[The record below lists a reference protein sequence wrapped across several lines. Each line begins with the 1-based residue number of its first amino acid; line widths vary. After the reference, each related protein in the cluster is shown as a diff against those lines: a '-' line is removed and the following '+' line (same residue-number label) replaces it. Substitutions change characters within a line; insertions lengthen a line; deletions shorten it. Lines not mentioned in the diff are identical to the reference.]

1 MDKEQLPQL
10 GISKLDDK
18 NRITIPK
25 QVLIF
30 LNLKPGDYVSV
41 ERHNS
46 TICLLKGYFAVR
58 GRCNTQN
65 NNQQTSERKNSA

>member
-1 MDKEQLPQL
+1 MDKEQSPQL

-25 QVLIF
+25 KVLIF
-30 LNLKPGDYVSV
+30 LNLKSGDYLSI
-41 ERHNS
+41 EQHNN

-58 GRCNTQN
+58 GRCNTKN
-65 NNQQTSERKNSA
+65 NGDDE

>member
-1 MDKEQLPQL
+1 MDKERLPQL

-41 ERHNS
+41 EQHNG

-65 NNQQTSERKNSA
+65 SERENNRE